1 MLRRVPTR
9 QLPGPTGLIR
19 PLRALRNVASL
30 EWWGCGLRSPSRTW
44 KIFAIVFGIAAAS
57 VPVLAFNA
65 WVKSHGEDEA
75 SLTAGLGAGTRRGAD
90 RAGDRGHPG
99 PFRPRRRQLQAA
111 AYRGDA
117 PRRLADRSG
126 EGNDADRRQ
135 RPDRLQRHR
144 RAGPAAGHRHDR
156 DREPR
161 LHARP
166 GAGGGRALPAG
177 AQNGASGQACNRCA
191 RAGEPAA
198 AAGVDPRRAAERL
211 AAADV
216 RRRRADRGSRAT
228 AGRSL
233 GAALR
238 PAALA
243 GLWHQRG
250 RFAAAQRPDR
260 KPRQPEPHRRGG
272 DRHGRHRDPAV
283 HVLPSRAQAAPQTDR
298 RPRPGDPRRGIRAVL
313 PAGGRYPDRQAAERR
328 SSGALAQ
335 AQWNDPR
342 ARGLRRAGGNQ
353 RARASISRAR

>member
-19 PLRALRNVASL
+19 PLRALRNVACWNGGAAVCVLLVARGRS
-30 EWWGCGLRSPSRTW
+30 LRSSSALPPQAFPSLRSMVGQ
-44 KIFAIVFGIAAAS
+44 KSRRGRG
-57 VPVLAFNA
+57 LA
-65 WVKSHGEDEA
+65 HRR
-75 SLTAGLGAGTRRGAD
+75 LGAGTCRGAD
-90 RAGDRGHPG
+90 RAGDLGHQG

-117 PRRLADRSG
+117 PHRLADRSG

-177 AQNGASGQACNRCA
+177 AQNGASGQACHRGA

-211 AAADV
+211 GAADV

-260 KPRQPEPHRRGG
+260 KSRQPEPHRRGG

-283 HVLPSRAQAAPQTDR
+283 HVLPSRAQS
-298 RPRPGDPRRGIRAVL
+298 G
-313 PAGGRYPDRQAAERR
+313 PANRSPISSGR
-328 SSGALAQ
+328 SS
-335 AQWNDPR
+335 PR
-342 ARGLRRAGGNQ
+342 NSCRTTSRW
-353 RARASISRAR
+353 SISRPAGC